1 MQNINKDLK
10 NKTVFLVPT
19 GNCLSFNK
27 NLTPFEQIVTA
38 TVNKVTKTFIYFT
51 MDGRRNEDK
60 YRIHENLDNTI
71 NNGFNGGYI
80 LYTSMEDVNAEALRV
95 VVVDHL
101 RHNLQSITAEEA
113 LQISEILKIKL

>member
-71 NNGFNGGYI
+71 NNRFNGGYI